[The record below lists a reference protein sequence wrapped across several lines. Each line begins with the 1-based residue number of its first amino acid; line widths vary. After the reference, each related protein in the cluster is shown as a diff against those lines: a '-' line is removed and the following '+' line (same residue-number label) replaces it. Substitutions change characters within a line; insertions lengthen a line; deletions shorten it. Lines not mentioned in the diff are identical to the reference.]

1 MYLKKDTLPIS
12 RFSIKCTYINTDF
25 KHKMTCI
32 LYDILQIG
40 IFISRYYMNITYI
53 PLFPNTDTLGINNLK
68 PYKINALNVS
78 KTEKFNKN
86 KITQLIHAI
95 LN

>member
-1 MYLKKDTLPIS
+1 
-12 RFSIKCTYINTDF
+12 
-25 KHKMTCI
+25 
-32 LYDILQIG
+32 
-40 IFISRYYMNITYI
+40 MNITYI
-53 PLFPNTDTLGINNLK
+53 PLFLNTDTLGINNLK
-68 PYKINALNVS
+68 PYKINAFNVS